1 LAFFSWALFP
11 MASMSRWGGRDMKF
25 LPLNFALMRN
35 PLNWAT
41 VTAMAFIGALFFS
54 LISNKDISDHG

>member
-1 LAFFSWALFP
+1 
-11 MASMSRWGGRDMKF
+11 MSRWGGRDMKF